1 MCTYVIRALT
11 KTLHFQSSFIRQTMK
26 KYIYISDE
34 VLARLQSGKCIE
46 GSLRLD
52 LMTRS
57 ITFRAFNRKPRR
69 RVKDTLVR
77 LLEHGWLKRSPE
89 RHKLYL
95 SIPDRLG
102 AARVVGIIER
112 EIKEAECA
120 IIDNELYD
128 NV

>member
-1 MCTYVIRALT
+1 
-11 KTLHFQSSFIRQTMK
+11 MK

-57 ITFRAFNRKPRR
+57 ITFRAVNRKPRR

-89 RHKLYL
+89 RHKLVL

-102 AARVVGIIER
+102 AARVVGVIER